1 MMSKEQKTRRESIPV
16 DFRFP
21 EDRTAVTVQ
30 EIAKKWF
37 VDDQQVFRIL
47 DREHAEGINISAG
60 AMGARSHFRI
70 SVSSY
75 YAITAKRMAAGFLR
89 DPDEGPTLFD
99 MTPFKNKT
107 DVLPD

>member
-1 MMSKEQKTRRESIPV
+1 MNNSPKTLRDSVPA

-21 EDRTAVTVQ
+21 ADRTAVTVQ

-75 YAITAKRMAAGFLR
+75 YAITAKRLASGFLR

-99 MTPFKNKT
+99 MTPYKNVK
-107 DVLPD
+107 DILPD